1 MFKYPFTYLTIEDY
15 DSDTIAPDQEKKVV
29 VYDADPWINKL
40 MEMYY
45 TGKFC

>member
-15 DSDTIAPDQEKKVV
+15 DSDTITPDQEKV